1 VKLIRGSRAC
11 TLLLVASAATVSCA
25 VGGCRA
31 ERAGTV
37 PATGATE
44 SDEAARAIREAALA
58 SARVWQ
64 PPAVP
69 IGQAILNTNPPG
81 ADFGPDDEVNC
92 RFNTKRVG
100 GTTPKFHCDLGT
112 GETVKLKYGKG
123 NPELNAEVAT
133 TRLLTA
139 LGFFADRMF
148 VVRQVRCAGC
158 PAFPFQSLRCL
169 DRFGLKAV
177 CFPRGINYDRV
188 VDFPAAVIERKLD
201 GRVIE
206 ATTDQGWGWYELEKV
221 DPARGGSSRTEV
233 DAFRLMAVF
242 LAHWDNKDA
251 NQRLVCPAGADRP
264 AGGCA
269 APIALMQDVGATFGP
284 TKVDLHN
291 WRQTRVW
298 KDGASCLVSME
309 HLPWGG
315 GTFPE
320 SRISDKG
327 RQHLLGLLTQLSD
340 AQLRDLFDDS
350 GITAHDQV
358 SAEARSAAPWIAV
371 FKDKV
376 KQIRDGGPCP
386 S

>member
-1 VKLIRGSRAC
+1 MTLIHGPRAYA
-11 TLLLVASAATVSCA
+11 LFLVASTAALLCA
-25 VGGCRA
+25 VAGCRA
-31 ERAGTV
+31 GENAVTV
-37 PATGATE
+37 AAAE
-44 SDEAARAIREAALA
+44 SSNEAARAIREAALA

-69 IGQAILNTNPPG
+69 IGQATLNTNPPG
-81 ADFGPDDEVNC
+81 ADVGPDDDVNC

-100 GTTPKFHCDLGT
+100 GTTPKFHCDLPT
-112 GETVKLKYGKG
+112 GETVKLKYGQG
-123 NPELNAEVAT
+123 NPELHAEVAT
-133 TRLLTA
+133 TRLLTT

-148 VVRQVRCAGC
+148 TVRRVRCAGC

-177 CFPRGINYDRV
+177 CFPRGIDYDRV
-188 VDFPAAVIERKLD
+188 VEFPAAVLERKLD

-206 ATTDQGWGWYELEKV
+206 ARADQGWGWYELDKI
-221 DPARGGSSRTEV
+221 DPARGGSSRAEV

-264 AGGCA
+264 DGGCA

-284 TKVDLHN
+284 KKVELHN
-291 WRQTRVW
+291 WRQTRIW
-298 KDGASCLVSME
+298 KDGAGCRVSME
-309 HLPWGG
+309 HLPYAG

-320 SRISDKG
+320 RIISEGG
-327 RQHLLGLLTQLSD
+327 RRHLLGLLEQLSD
-340 AQLRDLFDDS
+340 RQLQDLFDAS
-350 GITAHDQV
+350 GITGYDQV
-358 SAEARSAAPWIAV
+358 HADARRAQAWVEV

-376 KQIRDGGPCP
+376 QQIRDGGPCP

>member
-1 VKLIRGSRAC
+1 M
-11 TLLLVASAATVSCA
+11 VSCA
-25 VGGCRA
+25 AGGCRA
-31 ERAGTV
+31 GDSAGTV
-37 PATGATE
+37 AAAGATE
-44 SDEAARAIREAALA
+44 SSAGAARAMREAALA

-100 GTTPKFHCDLGT
+100 GTTPKFHCDLAT
-112 GETVKLKYGKG
+112 GETVKLKYGRG

-148 VVRQVRCAGC
+148 VVRRVRCAGC

-177 CFPRGINYDRV
+177 CIPLGINYDRV
-188 VDFPAAVIERKLD
+188 VDFPAAVLERKIA

-206 ATTDQGWGWYELEKV
+206 ATTDQGWGWYELEKI
-221 DPARGGSSRTEV
+221 DPARGGSSRAEV
-233 DAFRLMAVF
+233 DGFRLMAVF
-242 LAHWDNKDA
+242 LAHWDNKAA

-264 AGGCA
+264 DGGCA

-320 SRISDKG
+320 RRISERG
-327 RQHLLGLLTQLSD
+327 RQHLLGLLTQLFD
-340 AQLRDLFDDS
+340 AQLRDLFDGS
-350 GITAHDQV
+350 GVTAHDQV